1 MEITPDLSN
10 SETKKKQSSSLDP
23 MRFADIFPLLS
34 SLCNSVELAI
44 TNIYIRFELEKLFS
58 CIFF

>member
-1 MEITPDLSN
+1 MEITPDPSN
-10 SETKKKQSSSLDP
+10 SETEKKQSSSFDP

-44 TNIYIRFELEKLFS
+44 TNIYVRFEVEK
-58 CIFF
+58 